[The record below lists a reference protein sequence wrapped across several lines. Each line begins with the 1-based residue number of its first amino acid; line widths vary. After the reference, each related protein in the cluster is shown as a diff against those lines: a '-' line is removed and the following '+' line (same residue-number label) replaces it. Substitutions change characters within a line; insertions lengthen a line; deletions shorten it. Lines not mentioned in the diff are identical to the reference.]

1 MEFRDDIESD
11 DELYDPIDD
20 EPVPDSR
27 FLLFQTNTPY
37 KRFNNFIRALDNWR
51 TAMKSRRRWN
61 LKIRRNKNGFVIET
75 YQTPT
80 EEEKKT
86 MNAINAHNA
95 INANP
100 PNYVN
105 NGYFY
110 DY

>member
-1 MEFRDDIESD
+1 M
-11 DELYDPIDD
+11 
-20 EPVPDSR
+20 
-27 FLLFQTNTPY
+27 
-37 KRFNNFIRALDNWR
+37 DNWR

-80 EEEKKT
+80 EDEKKT
-86 MNAINAHNA
+86 INAINAYNA

-100 PNYVN
+100 PNYAN

-110 DY
+110 DD